1 MATPRIPAA
10 QIRRIPVVLAAA
22 TLGELVP
29 AWRTIALTLTE
40 LGAAAFFISG
50 TVTSAIGGSAPWFV
64 LAAVVAGMVL
74 RAVDV
79 ESWAL
84 FMPGGLPGRVNE
96 AFGRRPARFAAASV
110 LVERLLFAALVACV
124 AGHYTFSVLV
134 SGLGLSRLAEHV
146 ASSDLAAA
154 AAASIIGIL
163 WIRSRVGRRVG
174 ASMFERWV
182 WVPLAALLVT
192 AIWGQVVAVAAG
204 HVLPPVPSWSVG
216 PPLGIEGIPAPLLV
230 ILAFFVGFGVALP
243 AMAGGDSLARRAAE
257 LPQPRLPGLRRT
269 ARLAAI
275 FGLVVIAGAT
285 FAIATLMPPE
295 AQIKWDEVP
304 LVGLILYLP
313 GNIVVKLV
321 LTIVLAAAGIAMLSH
336 AADTSLDDATTTLQ
350 RLSRV
355 GVIPEAMSA
364 LHRRFGTST
373 RLTDV
378 VCGAA
383 ILLLMAGGGHVSWLS
398 RAYAVALVCT
408 YVVKILT
415 LRRLRGREQTTTR
428 GAVAPAM
435 APGPLASALQLF
447 VILTAVLSIL
457 TLLVLVDPASW
468 AGTGML
474 LAVTAALA
482 TFDRHAEEPAEPT
495 DSEAF
500 QLLTTTD
507 LALGHAQARPGGV
520 LVPVRHL
527 YSLSHV
533 GKALHASGDR
543 DVVVMTVRVL
553 GVDVEDDAVIDP
565 KPTSSEKLLLS
576 QVVGLAERHNRAIQL
591 LIVPARDVF
600 DAIAAAIHRL
610 RSSEIHVGESTTL
623 SADVQARLLGEA
635 WERIETDEPLD
646 VRLVIHHLSG
656 RTDTFYLGAH
666 APSLTSRDLNQIHR
680 LWLDASKAVGPH
692 VHHHDVVRAAL
703 TQMEQQLT
711 GPERDR
717 ALAAIKRVARP
728 ADELAAVVRRRDFS
742 QLRDMIRN
750 RPPNDLA
757 EVFADL
763 SLEDQVVVFR
773 LLPRKDAAATFEY
786 LSHDEQT
793 RLLKAMA
800 QEDVAALLNEMA
812 PDDRTMFLEEL
823 PATVTRQLLALLTPQ
838 ERAVAS
844 TLLGYPEGSIGR
856 LMTPNYVS
864 VREDWTVQGVLDY
877 IREHGQDSETL
888 NVIYVVDEQGLLIDD
903 IRIRDFLLTSPS
915 NTVQALMD
923 RHFVALKATDDQA
936 SAVAVFR
943 EHDRSALPVTDTSG
957 MLIGIVTID
966 DVLDV
971 AEAVATKEI
980 QRIGGSEALDEPY
993 MEIAFLRMVQKRAG
1007 WLTVLFIGEMFTATA
1022 MGVFEKEIAKAVV
1035 LALFIPL
1042 VISSGGNAGSQ
1053 AATLVIRALAL
1064 GEVTLGDWWRIMR
1077 RELMAGLA
1085 LGTILGAIGLVRIIV
1100 TSAFFPGVYGA
1111 HPMLIAATVGVAL
1124 VGIVLWGS
1132 LIGSL
1137 LPVLLRRLGFDPA
1150 TSSAP
1155 FVATLVDVTG
1165 LVIYFS
1171 VGMVILRGSLL

>member
-1 MATPRIPAA
+1 MATPRSQPRPIG
-10 QIRRIPVVLAAA
+10 RIPVVLATAA
-22 TLGELVP
+22 LGELIP

-40 LGAAAFFISG
+40 LGVAAFFISG
-50 TVTSAIGGSAPWFV
+50 IVVAAIGASGPWFV
-64 LAAVVAGMVL
+64 LVAVGAGIVL
-74 RAVDV
+74 RATDL

-96 AFGRRPARFAAASV
+96 AFGRRQATSAAAAV
-110 LVERLLFAALVACV
+110 LVERLFFASLVACV
-124 AGHYTFSVLV
+124 AGHYVVSLLV
-134 SGLGLSRLAEHV
+134 AILGLSRLAEHV
-146 ASSDLAAA
+146 AAGDLATA
-154 AAASIIGIL
+154 AAASLIGVL
-163 WIRSRVGRRVG
+163 WLRSRLGQRVG

-182 WVPLAALLVT
+182 WIPLAALVVT
-192 AIWGQVVAVAAG
+192 AIWGLVAAMASG
-204 HVLPPVPSWSVG
+204 YGLPPAPAWTGPLPFGLTSLPQPVTIGLAAVVG
-216 PPLGIEGIPAPLLV
+216 
-230 ILAFFVGFGVALP
+230 LAFALP
-243 AMAGGDSLARRAAE
+243 AMASGDSIARRAAE
-257 LPQPRLPGLRRT
+257 LPQPRLPGLMRT

-275 FGLVVIAGAT
+275 FGLLVTAGAA
-285 FAIATLMPPE
+285 FAIVALVPPD
-295 AQIKWDEVP
+295 ALAMWDEVP
-304 LVGLILYLP
+304 LIGLLQFVPGAVGLRVLLTM
-313 GNIVVKLV
+313 VVA
-321 LTIVLAAAGIAMLSH
+321 LAGVAMLGH
-336 AADTSLDDATTTLQ
+336 AADASLDDATMTLQ

-355 GVIPEAMSA
+355 GAVPESLRA
-364 LHRRFGTST
+364 LHPRFGTRS

-378 VCGAA
+378 VCLTS
-383 ILLLMAGGGHVSWLS
+383 ILFLLASGGHVAWLA
-398 RAYAVALVCT
+398 RAYAVGLVWT
-408 YVVKILT
+408 YVAKLIM
-415 LRRLRGREQTTTR
+415 LRRMRTRERTP
-428 GAVAPAM
+428 ALAM
-435 APGPLASALQLF
+435 APELAPAPVASALQ
-447 VILTAVLSIL
+447 VAVVGLSVVL
-457 TLLVLVDPASW
+457 LGALLVLGDPATW
-468 AGTGML
+468 AGTSVL
-474 LAVTAALA
+474 LAAATTLA
-482 TFDRHAEEPAEPT
+482 VLDRRPVESEEPT

-500 QLLTTTD
+500 QLLSSE
-507 LALGHAQARPGGV
+507 LSLGQAEARPGGL

-533 GKALHASGDR
+533 SQALTAAGDR

-553 GVDVEDDAVIDP
+553 GVDVEDDATIDP
-565 KPTSSEKLLLS
+565 RPTPAEQLLLS
-576 QVVGLAERHNRAIQL
+576 QVVALAERQNRAVRL

-600 DAIAAAIHRL
+600 DAIATAMHRL
-610 RSSEIHVGESTTL
+610 RSSEVHVGESTTL
-623 SADVQARLLGEA
+623 PADGQARLLGEA
-635 WERIETDEPLD
+635 WERLEFEQALD
-646 VRLVIHHLSG
+646 VRLVIHHPSG
-656 RTDTFYLGAH
+656 RADVFYLGVH
-666 APSLTSRDLNQIHR
+666 APALSSRDLNQIHR
-680 LWLDASKAVGPH
+680 LWLAAAKAVGPH

-703 TQMEQQLT
+703 TQMEQQLS
-711 GPERDR
+711 GPEREQ
-717 ALAAIKRVARP
+717 ALEAIRRVARP

-757 EVFADL
+757 EVL
-763 SLEDQVVVFR
+763 THMSIEDQVVTFR

-786 LSHDEQT
+786 LNHEEQEH
-793 RLLKAMA
+793 LLKAMA

-856 LMTPNYVS
+856 LMTPSYVS

-888 NVIYVVDEQGLLIDD
+888 NMIYVVDEHGLLIDD
-903 IRIRDFLLTSPS
+903 IRIREFLLTSPA
-915 NTVQALMD
+915 NPVQTLMD
-923 RHFVALKATDDQA
+923 RRFVALKATDDQA
-936 SAVAVFR
+936 SAVAIFKQY
-943 EHDRSALPVTDTSG
+943 DRSALPVTDTAG

-993 MEIAFLRMVQKRAG
+993 MTIAFTRMIQKRAG
-1007 WLTVLFIGEMFTATA
+1007 WLTALFLGEMLTATA

-1035 LALFIPL
+1035 LALFVPL

-1053 AATLVIRALAL
+1053 ASTLVIRALAL

-1077 RELMAGLA
+1077 REVFAGLA
-1085 LGTILGAIGLVRIIV
+1085 LGTILGSIGFLRITIWSQFS
-1100 TSAFFPGVYGA
+1100 TVYGE
-1111 HPMLIAATVGVAL
+1111 HWMLIALTVGTAL
-1124 VGIVLWGS
+1124 VGIVLWGT

-1137 LPVLLRRLGFDPA
+1137 LPLLLRRLGFDPA